1 MRSVM
6 AGARGSAGGRDRL
19 LPLTEDAHHAD
30 LTSYADPCRRRLVLR
45 DGGRLGRARRARGSP
60 DTPKPV
66 VVRTD
71 DAPQGAAAPAASRE
85 GLRIGLSDSGTKLV
99 LPWFVTEL
107 TDAVNQGKS
116 AGDTARRWRKASE
129 ELAAGTGL
137 APPSSGRPPVSR
149 GR

>member
-1 MRSVM
+1 MRRGRTHNALSHGR
-6 AGARGSAGGRDRL
+6 GARGNAAGRGRL

-30 LTSYADPCRRRLVLR
+30 LTSYADPCRRRLALR

-71 DAPQGAAAPAASRE
+71 DAPQGAATLAASRE

-116 AGDTARRWRKASE
+116 AGDTAKA
-129 ELAAGTGL
+129 LAQGF
-137 APPSSGRPPVSR
+137 
-149 GR
+149 

>member
-1 MRSVM
+1 MPTLHRMQTLAV
-6 AGARGSAGGRDRL
+6 AALLCATAAVSAA
-19 LPLTEDAHHAD
+19 PVAPEV
-30 LTSYADPCRRRLVLR
+30 P
-45 DGGRLGRARRARGSP
+45 P

-116 AGDTARRWRKASE
+116 AGDTAKA
-129 ELAAGTGL
+129 LAQGF
-137 APPSSGRPPVSR
+137 
-149 GR
+149 

>member
-1 MRSVM
+1 MRRGRTHNALSHG
-6 AGARGSAGGRDRL
+6 GARGSAGGRDRL

-30 LTSYADPCRRRLVLR
+30 LTSYADPCRRRLALR

-116 AGDTARRWRKASE
+116 AGDTAKA
-129 ELAAGTGL
+129 LAQGF
-137 APPSSGRPPVSR
+137 
-149 GR
+149 

>member
-1 MRSVM
+1 MRRGRTHNALSHGR
-6 AGARGSAGGRDRL
+6 GARERGRRDRL

-30 LTSYADPCRRRLVLR
+30 LTSYADPCRRRLALR
-45 DGGRLGRARRARGSP
+45 DGGRRRARRARGSP

-116 AGDTARRWRKASE
+116 AGDTAKA
-129 ELAAGTGL
+129 LAQGF
-137 APPSSGRPPVSR
+137 
-149 GR
+149 

>member
-1 MRSVM
+1 MPTLHRMQTLAV
-6 AGARGSAGGRDRL
+6 AAL
-19 LPLTEDAHHAD
+19 LCATAA
-30 LTSYADPCRRRLVLR
+30 V
-45 DGGRLGRARRARGSP
+45 GRARRARGSP

-99 LPWFVTEL
+99 LPWFVTEP

-116 AGDTARRWRKASE
+116 AGDTAKA
-129 ELAAGTGL
+129 LAQGF
-137 APPSSGRPPVSR
+137 
-149 GR
+149 